1 LKVDIGW
8 YNQGGF
14 RFVKRG
20 LNMEFPWGQ
29 LMAEK
34 RAKEKESKLED
45 LQSKVD
51 KAIEL
56 LQKDNPDIKL
66 VIRTLKTA
74 KRF

>member
-1 LKVDIGW
+1 
-8 YNQGGF
+8 
-14 RFVKRG
+14 
-20 LNMEFPWGQ
+20 MEFPWGQ

-34 RAKEKESKLED
+34 RAKEKEGKLED
-45 LQSKVD
+45 LQSKVG